1 MIIKVQEKR
10 VNLDNV
16 NYYWL
21 SEVQT
26 DKWMLKFHFSGE
38 NDVEGWLFFKVTEQ
52 EGKELIEK
60 IDKLVNLI
68 TL

>member
-1 MIIKVQEKR
+1 MIIKIKEKR
-10 VNLDNV
+10 VNLNNI

-21 SEVQT
+21 SELKT
-26 DKWMLKFHFSGE
+26 DEWRLKFHFSGE

-60 IDKLVNLI
+60 IDKSVNLI